1 MNVFQFNKVLYM
13 GNVNKDFYIFCLKR
27 NIKIIKYLFINLF
40 YYIVSILFSSKQYLY
55 IQKKYKYLRD
65 VKNLNKVISEFYKN
79 NKKISNYIDCK
90 KDLIIDLIPSILI
103 PKNLSSKT
111 ICLELDDKFE
121 SDVTIFNKKVSEIQR
136 CNKLFV
142 KKKRELLEI
151 SSNEVIVVN
160 KTKFEIIKDRK
171 PINKRI
177 YLIFGIVFISVLLTC
192 ISFLFAMCPLNLR
205 MYVSFFEP
213 RLFLLN
219 FIPILLLICL
229 LYFMSKK
236 LSVAYFVMS
245 TLILILGVAN
255 QTKLTYRDDI
265 VKFQD
270 VLLFKEAMIM
280 TERYDLVIKKYTI
293 IAIILTIILT
303 VFLKKIFSKSK
314 FNIGKQLTYIFITLL
329 LILFSYTSIYKNQ
342 KIYNSVG
349 NTNII
354 NIYISTRNYQ
364 VRGLIY
370 PFIYTLE
377 DGFDKV
383 PDNYN
388 EKEIEDILNSYEYEN
403 IPDDKK
409 VNVIAIMLEAYN
421 DFSKFKE
428 IEFTEDIYKDFHQIQ
443 KKSLHGNLVTTIFG
457 GGTIITERNF
467 LTGYYNLFDFRK
479 NTNSYVWYFKEQGY
493 RTEAMHPI
501 YGAFYN
507 RASYNP
513 NLGFDEYYN
522 YENKFSKIQYD
533 FMQDKDFFKYIIE
546 GYEKSKNDKIPYFNF
561 SVTYQNHGPYSS
573 ENYDGKEYYIKKASM
588 SDEGYNTINQYF
600 AGIKET
606 NKALSELIS
615 YFENEN
621 EPVVVILFGDH
632 NPYLGI
638 NALAY
643 NELGINI
650 DTATEDGF
658 KNYYETPYIIYANP
672 SAKKKFDNKF
682 VGDSG
687 DISPM
692 FLMNKLFENCQ
703 FKGNQYLQYMN
714 DLSSR
719 IDVINDYFVKEDGIY
734 VKRNLSKY
742 NAELD
747 TYKKVNYYYA
757 RNFKYYK

>member
-13 GNVNKDFYIFCLKR
+13 GNINKDFYIFCLKR
-27 NIKIIKYLFINLF
+27 NIRIIKYLFLNIY
-40 YYIVSILFSSKQYLY
+40 YYIISSLFNSKKNLY
-55 IQKKYKYLRD
+55 IQKKYKYLGE
-65 VKNLNKVISEFYKN
+65 VNNLDNVISDFYKN
-79 NKKISNYIDCK
+79 NKKISNYIECK
-90 KDLIIDLIPSILI
+90 KSLIIDLIPSILI
-103 PKNLSSKT
+103 PKDLASNV
-111 ICLELDDKFE
+111 ICLKLDSKYE
-121 SDVTIFNKKVSEIQR
+121 SDVIKYNQEVSKIKK

-142 KKKRELLEI
+142 KGKRELLNI
-151 SSNEVIVVN
+151 SSNRVIVVN
-160 KTKFEIIKDRK
+160 KTKFKIIKDRK
-171 PINKRI
+171 PMNKRL
-177 YLIFGIVFISVLLTC
+177 YLIFSILFISILLTC
-192 ISFLFAMCPLNLR
+192 ISFLFAMCPLDLR
-205 MYVSFFEP
+205 MFRSFFEP
-213 RLFLLN
+213 KLFLLN

-229 LYFMSKK
+229 LYFASKK
-236 LSVAYFVMS
+236 LSTAYFIMS
-245 TLILILGVAN
+245 VLVLILGIAN

-293 IAIILTIILT
+293 IAIILTVILT
-303 VFLKKIFSKSK
+303 IFLEKIFGKSK
-314 FNIGKQLTYIFITLL
+314 FNIVKQLTCVFVTILLSFI
-329 LILFSYTSIYKNQ
+329 SYSSIYKNQ
-342 KIYNSVG
+342 EIYDSVG
-349 NTNII
+349 NKNII
-354 NIYISTRNYQ
+354 NVYIGTRNYQ
-364 VRGLIY
+364 IRGLIY

-377 DGFDKV
+377 DGIDKA

-388 EKEIEDILNSYEYEN
+388 KKEIEDILNTYEYEN
-403 IPDDKK
+403 IPNEKK

-421 DFSKFKE
+421 DFSKFKK
-428 IEFTEDIYKDFHQIQ
+428 IDFTEDIYKDFHQIQ

-479 NTNSYVWYFKEQGY
+479 KTNSYVWYFKEQGY

-533 FMQDKDFFKYIIE
+533 FMQDEDFFKYIIE
-546 GYEKSKNDKIPYFNF
+546 GYEKSKEDDVPYFNF

-573 ENYDGKEYYIKKASM
+573 ENYDDKEYYFKKGSM
-588 SDEGYNTINQYF
+588 SNEGYNIINQYF
-600 AGIKET
+600 AGIKKT
-606 NKALSELIS
+606 NKSLKELIE
-615 YFENEN
+615 YFESED

-650 DTATEDGF
+650 DTSTEDGF

-672 SAKKKFDNKF
+672 SAKEKLDNKF
-682 VGDSG
+682 IGNSG

-692 FLMNKLFENCQ
+692 FLMNKLFDNCH
-703 FKGNQYLQYMN
+703 FKGNQFLQYMS
-714 DLSSR
+714 DLSSK
-719 IDVINDYFVKEDGIY
+719 IDVINDFYVKEDGIFI
-734 VKRNLSKY
+734 KRNLSKY
-742 NAELD
+742 NTELD
-747 TYKKVNYYYA
+747 IYKKVNYYYSK
-757 RNFKYYK
+757 NFKHLK